1 MKYFLFIIFL
11 FLTPLVQGAGLQ
23 CGDVY
28 KAQNSFLENHILFS
42 KHNSKIEKRTL
53 NEFIKTLDREKIY
66 FLKSDYYAML
76 KKNKHL
82 FRDLKKGNCDNLY
95 FIYDLYVKRIQ
106 ERLVFARKTL
116 NNHFHLK
123 PSVSY
128 ITDSDKK
135 RYSRSKLS
143 AEKKMSSYLQY
154 QVANVF
160 MIEEDLNKS
169 IQYVSLSLNNFLK
182 RVQTWKP
189 HLTNKELRVC
199 KTSTEARNFKTCK
212 PYKWLASYLDSFAH
226 SLDSH
231 SSYLDSEAIE
241 DFKISMELSLEG
253 IGATLSSRFGY
264 TIVDRLV
271 HGGAAF
277 RSKKIKIKDKI
288 LAVGQRSKK
297 MVDIFG
303 LDLQD
308 VVSMIRG
315 KKRSVV
321 YLKILRETKNKK
333 KKIFTVKLI
342 RNTIDLKEE
351 EATVY
356 YIDKKIH
363 NKTFQ
368 VALIK
373 VPSFYGSGSIA
384 QKSVTH
390 DVKKILKRP
399 RTKRSAAII
408 LDLSNNRG
416 GSLDEAVNLTG
427 LFFSKGNVVKQ
438 SEKNKKIKHYPTLRD
453 RDSRVFYNGNLVILT
468 NRLSASA
475 SEIVSG
481 TLKDYKR
488 AVIVGGDHTFGKG
501 SVQSV
506 EYIRSQWGKVT
517 GAIKTTVGLYFI
529 PSGYSTQKN
538 GVYSDIKL
546 PDILSLADLGE
557 KTLDYTLPSQKIP
570 AFKSYILETISSNP
584 KIRWRIISP
593 KIIKKLRKLS
603 SKRVRANKKFDE
615 IKEKLSE
622 FKAEKNKTS
631 ITVAEILDRKDKEE
645 DEDESILTASKKRK
659 KYLERADIEEAVLIS
674 IDLTSIPDKIKSSSH
689 TN

>member
-1 MKYFLFIIFL
+1 MKHFFLIVFL
-11 FLTPLVQGAGLQ
+11 FLSPLAHGAELQ
-23 CGDVY
+23 CGDIY
-28 KAQNSFLENHILFS
+28 KAQSSFLENHILFS
-42 KHNSKIEKRTL
+42 RHNSKIEKRTL
-53 NEFIKTLDREKIY
+53 NEFIKTLDRDKIY
-66 FLKSDYYAML
+66 FLKSDYHAIL
-76 KKNKHL
+76 KRNKHL
-82 FRDLKKGNCDNLY
+82 FRSLKKGDCNGLY

-106 ERLVFARKTL
+106 ERLGFARKTL
-116 NNHFHLK
+116 SNHFHLK

-128 ITDSDKK
+128 IIDSDKK
-135 RYSRSKLS
+135 RYSNSRSN
-143 AEKKMSSYLQY
+143 AEKKMNSYLQY

-169 IQYVSLSLNNFLK
+169 VQYVLLSLNNFFK

-189 HLTNKELRVC
+189 HLTQKELGTCRTNTRA
-199 KTSTEARNFKTCK
+199 KNFKTCK
-212 PYKWLASYLDSFAH
+212 SYKWFSNYLDSFAH

-241 DFKISMELSLEG
+241 EFKISMELSLEG

-271 HGGAAF
+271 PGGAAF
-277 RSKKIKIKDKI
+277 RSKRIKVKDKI
-288 LAVGQRSKK
+288 LAVGQHPRK

-303 LDLQD
+303 IDLQD

-321 YLKILRETKNKK
+321 YLKILREKENKK
-333 KKIFTVKLI
+333 KKIFTVKLV

-356 YIDKKIH
+356 YIDKKIK
-363 NKTFQ
+363 NKTFK

-373 VPSFYGSGSIA
+373 IPSFYGSGSIA

-390 DVKKILKRP
+390 NVKKILKRP
-399 RTKRSAAII
+399 QTKRVDAIV

-438 SEKNKKIKHYPTLRD
+438 SEKNKRIEYYPTLSD
-453 RDSRVFYNGNLVILT
+453 RDNRIFYNGNLLILI

-506 EYIRSQWGKVT
+506 EYLRSRWGEVN

-546 PDILSLADLGE
+546 PNILNIANLGE
-557 KTLDYTLPSQKIP
+557 KSLDYTLPSQKIP
-570 AFKSYILETISSNP
+570 TFKSYIHETFSNNP
-584 KIRWRIISP
+584 QTRWRIISP
-593 KIIKKLRKLS
+593 QIIKKLRRLSKKRVKLS
-603 SKRVRANKKFDE
+603 KKFNK
-615 IKEKLSE
+615 IRKKLSE
-622 FKAEKNKTS
+622 FKAEKDKTS
-631 ITVAEILDRKDKEE
+631 ITISEILNRKDTDDEE
-645 DEDESILTASKKRK
+645 DDIILTADKKRK
-659 KYLERADIEEAVLIS
+659 QYLERADVEEAILIA
-674 IDLTSIPDKIKSSSH
+674 IDLSSIPDRIKSSSS